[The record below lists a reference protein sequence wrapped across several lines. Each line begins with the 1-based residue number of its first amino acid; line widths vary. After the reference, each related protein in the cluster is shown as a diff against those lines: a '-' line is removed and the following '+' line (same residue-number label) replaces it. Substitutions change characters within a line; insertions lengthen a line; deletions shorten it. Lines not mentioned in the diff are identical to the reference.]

1 MLIVGME
8 IRCKGCKELCK
19 PSRHEASSNLPT
31 REDLLTIK
39 ASKRVGTRFLFI
51 FDTTTMYQ
59 ISLCYFQW
67 LVLGTEKFNENPR
80 EGIAKL
86 TEHGL
91 LGGTPGHSDPEKV
104 AKLLREN
111 PGLDKKAIGEYI
123 SKKENKNILNY
134 FVHGFDLRNTRIDQ
148 ALRLYLESFRL
159 PGEAPLISLLLEKFA
174 EHWHVRTY
182 IIVFIRNNTGT

>member
-1 MLIVGME
+1 M
-8 IRCKGCKELCK
+8 
-19 PSRHEASSNLPT
+19 
-31 REDLLTIK
+31 
-39 ASKRVGTRFLFI
+39 
-51 FDTTTMYQ
+51 
-59 ISLCYFQW
+59 
-67 LVLGTEKFNENPR
+67 VLGTEKFNDSPR

-91 LGGTPGHSDPEKV
+91 LGGTPGAADPEKI

-134 FVHGFDLRNTRIDQ
+134 FVHNFDLRSTRIDQ

-174 EHWHVRTY
+174 EHWHVSTY
-182 IIVFIRNNTGT
+182 TPIKIFNYCICVTKVIVLILKQLSLLFLG

>member
-1 MLIVGME
+1 M
-8 IRCKGCKELCK
+8 
-19 PSRHEASSNLPT
+19 
-31 REDLLTIK
+31 
-39 ASKRVGTRFLFI
+39 
-51 FDTTTMYQ
+51 
-59 ISLCYFQW
+59 
-67 LVLGTEKFNENPR
+67 VLGTEKFNENPR

-86 TEHGL
+86 MEHGL
-91 LGGTPGHSDPEKV
+91 LGDTPGHLDPERV

-134 FVHGFDLRNTRIDQ
+134 FVHNFDLRNTRIDQ

-174 EHWHVRTY
+174 EHWHVSIY
-182 IIVFIRNNTGT
+182 IQIINRNNANVKLD

>member
-1 MLIVGME
+1 
-8 IRCKGCKELCK
+8 
-19 PSRHEASSNLPT
+19 
-31 REDLLTIK
+31 
-39 ASKRVGTRFLFI
+39 
-51 FDTTTMYQ
+51 MYQ
-59 ISLCYFQW
+59 ISLYYFQW

-91 LGGTPGHSDPEKV
+91 LGGTPGNSDPEKV

-134 FVHGFDLRNTRIDQ
+134 FVHNFDLRNTRIDQ

-174 EHWHVRTY
+174 EHWHVRTH
-182 IIVFIRNNTGT
+182 IL

>member
-1 MLIVGME
+1 M
-8 IRCKGCKELCK
+8 
-19 PSRHEASSNLPT
+19 
-31 REDLLTIK
+31 
-39 ASKRVGTRFLFI
+39 
-51 FDTTTMYQ
+51 
-59 ISLCYFQW
+59 QW

-91 LGGTPGHSDPEKV
+91 LSGTPGHSDPEKV

-123 SKKENKNILNY
+123 SKKENKNILNH
-134 FVHGFDLRNTRIDQ
+134 FVHNFDLRNTRIDQ

-159 PGEAPLISLLLEKFA
+159 PGEAPLIALLLEKFA
-174 EHWHVRTY
+174 EHWHVSTC
-182 IIVFIRNNTGT
+182 TPL

>member
-1 MLIVGME
+1 M
-8 IRCKGCKELCK
+8 
-19 PSRHEASSNLPT
+19 
-31 REDLLTIK
+31 
-39 ASKRVGTRFLFI
+39 
-51 FDTTTMYQ
+51 
-59 ISLCYFQW
+59 
-67 LVLGTEKFNENPR
+67 VLGTEKFNENPR

-91 LGGTPGHSDPEKV
+91 LGGTPGHSDPERV
-104 AKLLREN
+104 AKLLKEN

-134 FVHGFDLRNTRIDQ
+134 FVHNFDLRNTRIDQ

-174 EHWHVRTY
+174 EHWHVSTCIQ
-182 IIVFIRNNTGT
+182 IIIGNNVNVKLD